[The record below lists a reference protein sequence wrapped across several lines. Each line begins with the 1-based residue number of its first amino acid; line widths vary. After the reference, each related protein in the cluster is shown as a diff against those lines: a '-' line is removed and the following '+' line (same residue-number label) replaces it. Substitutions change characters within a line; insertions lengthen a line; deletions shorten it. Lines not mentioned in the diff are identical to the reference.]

1 VVYLKALTGLLWGPG
16 WSKSRHDWSI
26 WKAIFMRYATS
37 LLRRFRYNIC
47 HSKV

>member
-26 WKAIFMRYATS
+26 WKAIFN
-37 LLRRFRYNIC
+37 LD
-47 HSKV
+47 